1 MAKKIKKG
9 KKGEQSQ
16 YLTRSKAIRKLQL
29 TLKDFRRLCILKGIY
44 PREPKKKFE
53 GTNKTYY
60 HQKDLK
66 ILMHDKLLSKFR
78 EIKAHLKKHKKLLG
92 RRETKLAEDHLAKTP
107 KYTLS
112 HIIKERYPTF
122 LDALRDLDDALCMI
136 SLFANLPQHLSLEI
150 TKQEIEE
157 CAQLI
162 KDFMLYCT
170 VTQCFKKAFLSIK
183 GIYYQVEIM
192 GQQITWISP
201 YQFNQKLPFDVDYKV
216 MSTFLEFY
224 RAVLKFIN
232 FKLFTDLGQKYPPEY
247 FQREQNNNRLYLDP
261 VQIRDLQ
268 KQARKKFESGQ
279 AGATDYS
286 ISDEFRDTP
295 EMKKLTQKE
304 ETNKKQRE
312 LFSKCVFLLNRETPI
327 YLLQHLVLSFGGIF
341 ATEEDQELLAKNKVT
356 HQIVD
361 RPMVGKL
368 DTTREYVQPQW
379 LIDSLNNLFLLPTQS
394 YRPGVPPPP
403 HLSPFIDDSKEGY
416 IPTRQK
422 EINQLKGEIVDDDEE
437 EDEHMS
443 SSDEEEEEAK
453 KTPAA
458 AVSLPSK

>member
-9 KKGEQSQ
+9 KRGEQTQ

-29 TLKDFRRLCILKGIY
+29 TLKDFRRLCILKGVY

-66 ILMHDKLLSKFR
+66 ILMHDKLLGKFR
-78 EIKAHLKKHKKLLG
+78 EIKAHLKKHKKWLG
-92 RRETKLAEDHLAKTP
+92 RKEIKTAEDHLAKTP

-122 LDALRDLDDALCMI
+122 VDALRDLDDALCLI

-150 TKQEIEE
+150 TKKEIEE
-157 CAQLI
+157 CASLV
-162 KDFMLYCT
+162 KEFMLYCT
-170 VTQCFKKAFLSIK
+170 VTQCFKKSFLSIK
-183 GIYYQVEIM
+183 GVYYQAEIM
-192 GQQITWISP
+192 GQQITWIAP

-224 RAVLKFIN
+224 TALLKFIN

-247 FQREQNNNRLYLDP
+247 FQKEQNKQRLYLDP
-261 VQIRDLQ
+261 VQVRDLQ
-268 KQARKKFESGQ
+268 KQARKKFETGHSAVG
-279 AGATDYS
+279 AGDHG
-286 ISDEFRDTP
+286 ISAEFKHTP
-295 EMKKLTQKE
+295 EMKKLSQKE
-304 ETNKKQRE
+304 EQGKKQRE
-312 LFSKCVFLLNRETPI
+312 LFSKNVFLLNRETPVYI
-327 YLLQHLVLSFGGIF
+327 LQHLILSFGGIF

-356 HQIVD
+356 HHVID

-368 DTTREYVQPQW
+368 DSTREYVQPQW
-379 LIDSLNNLFLLPTQS
+379 LIDSINNLFQLPTQP

-403 HLSPFIDDSKEGY
+403 HLSPFIDDTKEGY
-416 IPTRQK
+416 VPTR
-422 EINQLKGEIVDDDEE
+422 
-437 EDEHMS
+437 
-443 SSDEEEEEAK
+443 
-453 KTPAA
+453 
-458 AVSLPSK
+458 